1 MSSPL
6 TSITNGPAKRTI
18 MGATWAKVGDTW
30 AIHFSNFPLISM
42 SWANRANRALFSF
55 KSKLYID
62 SGARRCYGQEMRV
75 YSAQSAQFAQLVE
88 TKGKS
93 PLKSA
98 HPSAHQAPSWAKKE
112 RRQPR
117 NLSLHEN
124 GSQLAALSPL
134 GPIVLTQSE
143 RNNNA

>member
-1 MSSPL
+1 
-6 TSITNGPAKRTI
+6 

-98 HPSAHQAPSWAKKE
+98 HPSAHQAPSWAQKE

-124 GSQLAALSPL
+124 GSQLAALHL
-134 GPIVLTQSE
+134 WAQLF
-143 RNNNA
+143 

>member
-1 MSSPL
+1 MV
-6 TSITNGPAKRTI
+6 

-42 SWANRANRALFSF
+42 PWANRANRALFSF

-62 SGARRCYGQEMRV
+62 SGVVQCYGQEMRV

-98 HPSAHQAPSWAKKE
+98 HPSAHQAPRLPKKE

-117 NLSLHEN
+117 TSRMIPA
-124 GSQLAALSPL
+124 GPQLAALLSSA
-134 GPIVLTQSE
+134 Q
-143 RNNNA
+143 